1 MTQIIESEINRS
13 KIANRIINN
22 FQNSIDVK
30 TASLSALKQPI
41 TNASLK
47 IFTALQNG
55 NKVLCCGNGGS
66 AADSQHFVAE
76 LVNRFEIERPP
87 LAAISLTTDTSI
99 LTSVSNDYSYDLIF
113 EKQVK
118 ALGKE
123 GDILFVISTS
133 GNSGNIINAIQA
145 AKDKKMNV
153 ISLSGNFGGKA
164 AKLLTATDIEIRVP
178 SNTTARIQETHILAI
193 HCLCDAIDWQY
204 IETNGEASI

>member
-76 LVNRFEIERPP
+76 LVNRFEIEREP

-118 ALGKE
+118 ALGQE
-123 GDILFVISTS
+123 GDILFAISTS
-133 GNSGNIINAIQA
+133 GNSNNIIKAVQA
-145 AKDKKMNV
+145 AKHKKMNV
-153 ISLSGNFGGKA
+153 VSLSGNCGGEVTNI
-164 AKLLTATDIEIRVP
+164 LGQTDIEIRVP
-178 SNTTARIQETHILAI
+178 SNATARIQETHILVI
-193 HCLCDAIDWQY
+193 HCICDAIDWQHTQ
-204 IETNGEASI
+204 TNKEGSE